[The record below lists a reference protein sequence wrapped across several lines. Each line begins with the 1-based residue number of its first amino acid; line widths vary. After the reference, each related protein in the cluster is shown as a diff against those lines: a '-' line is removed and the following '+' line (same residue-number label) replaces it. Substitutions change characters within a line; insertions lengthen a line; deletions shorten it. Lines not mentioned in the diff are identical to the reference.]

1 MGKVCG
7 EHSRATV
14 MSKQRAKARHQT
26 YILKKEYEINSSY
39 EEEERESTIII
50 LEGRKKGK
58 WEAKEEL
65 QHADSQ
71 KQINYFL
78 LELETEV
85 FCIIEVYPFNT
96 IYYYFVLNYF

>member
-1 MGKVCG
+1 M
-7 EHSRATV
+7 R
-14 MSKQRAKARHQT
+14 RR
-26 YILKKEYEINSSY
+26 KK
-39 EEEERESTIII
+39 ESTIII

-65 QHADSQ
+65 QHGDSQ

-85 FCIIEVYPFNT
+85 FCIIEAYPFNT
-96 IYYYFVLNYF
+96 ISYYLVLNYF

>member
-39 EEEERESTIII
+39 EEEEKESTIII
-50 LEGRKKGK
+50 LEGRKKGSRLN
-58 WEAKEEL
+58 EVGGLEVI
-65 QHADSQ
+65 S
-71 KQINYFL
+71 L
-78 LELETEV
+78 LTSP
-85 FCIIEVYPFNT
+85 VYVSYIF
-96 IYYYFVLNYF
+96 F